1 MYVTRSGGCIGF
13 IRIYLYWQHPGLE
26 RERESVCV
34 SGRELEGDRVRERER
49 DNETKRKTES
59 DKQQE
64 TERERYTKKESI
76 SILPSCSHR

>member
-1 MYVTRSGGCIGF
+1 MHW
-13 IRIYLYWQHPGLE
+13 IYPYLSILATSWVRE

-76 SILPSCSHR
+76 SILPSCSQR